1 MHFISFKYAFILTY
15 NIINMVATV
24 AVFFDFG
31 GSNTSP
37 ATNQDTTSLGP
48 PNLRFKTADDAT
60 IDNQN
65 PIPIPSGSA
74 VNSFW
79 KQIYLK
85 VTGGTFTQIDNVKFY
100 TDGGGFG
107 TGISTFVGDQLPT
120 KNSGSDAG
128 YVVATGTVGTSG
140 NAMVASHAGVS
151 AQTDAFTFTSGSP
164 KSITISEAGSL
175 MNATNETT
183 DYLVCQMNVASTAGP
198 GNLADETWTYQYD
211 EI

>member
-1 MHFISFKYAFILTY
+1 M
-15 NIINMVATV
+15 IIMIIMVATV
-24 AVFFDFG
+24 AVFFDNG
-31 GSNTSP
+31 GTNGNPNAQTDTS
-37 ATNQDTTSLGP
+37 SLGP
-48 PNLRFKTADDAT
+48 PNLRFKTADNAT

-65 PIPIPSGSA
+65 PIPIPTGSA

-107 TGISTFVGDQLPT
+107 TGITTFVGNQLPV
-120 KNSGSDAG
+120 KNSGANTG

-140 NAMVASHAGVS
+140 NAMVASHAGIS

-164 KSITISEAGSL
+164 LSITISEAGGL

-183 DYLVCQMNVASTAGP
+183 NYLVCQMNVANNAGP

>member
-1 MHFISFKYAFILTY
+1 MQLLITKILY
-15 NIINMVATV
+15 QYLQV
-24 AVFFDFG
+24 
-31 GSNTSP
+31 
-37 ATNQDTTSLGP
+37 
-48 PNLRFKTADDAT
+48 
-60 IDNQN
+60 
-65 PIPIPSGSA
+65 SA

-151 AQTDAFTFTSGSP
+151 AQTDAFIYIWFT
-164 KSITISEAGSL
+164 KI
-175 MNATNETT
+175 NH
-183 DYLVCQMNVASTAGP
+183 D
-198 GNLADETWTYQYD
+198 
-211 EI
+211 

>member
-1 MHFISFKYAFILTY
+1 M
-15 NIINMVATV
+15 IIMIIMVATV
-24 AVFFDFG
+24 AVFFDNG
-31 GSNTSP
+31 GTNGNPSAQTDTS
-37 ATNQDTTSLGP
+37 SLGP
-48 PNLRFKTADDAT
+48 PNLRFKTADNST

-107 TGISTFVGDQLPT
+107 TGITTFVGNQLPV
-120 KNSGSDAG
+120 KNSGANTG

-140 NAMVASHAGVS
+140 NAMVASHAGIS

-164 KSITISEAGSL
+164 KAITISEAGGL

-183 DYLVCQMNVASTAGP
+183 NYLVCQMNVANNAGP

>member
-1 MHFISFKYAFILTY
+1 MFI
-15 NIINMVATV
+15 IIIMVATV

-31 GSNTSP
+31 GSNASP
-37 ATNQDTTSLGP
+37 ATNQDTSSLGP

-65 PIPIPSGSA
+65 PIPIPSGA
-74 VNSFW
+74 AINSFW

-85 VTGGTFTQIDNVKFY
+85 VTGGSFTQIDNVKFY

-107 TGISTFVGDQLPT
+107 TGITTFVGNQLPV
-120 KNSGSDAG
+120 KNSGSNSG
-128 YVVATGTVGTSG
+128 YVVATGTAGTSG
-140 NAMVASHAGVS
+140 NAMVASHGGIS

-164 KSITISEAGSL
+164 LAITISEAGSL
-175 MNATNETT
+175 MNATGETT
-183 DYLVCQMNVASTAGP
+183 NYLVTQMNVASSAGP

>member
-1 MHFISFKYAFILTY
+1 MN
-15 NIINMVATV
+15 NIIIMVATV

-31 GSNTSP
+31 GTDANP
-37 ATNQDTTSLGP
+37 ATEQDTTSLGP

-65 PIPIPSGSA
+65 PIPIPSGVA
-74 VNSFW
+74 INSFW
-79 KQIYLK
+79 KSIYLK
-85 VTGGTFTQIDNVKFY
+85 VTAGTFTQIDNVKFY

-107 TGISTFVGDQLPT
+107 TGITTYVGNQLPV
-120 KNSGSDAG
+120 KNSGANTG
-128 YVVATGTVGTSG
+128 YIVATGTAGTSG
-140 NAMVASHAGVS
+140 NAMVASHSGIS

-164 KSITISEAGSL
+164 LSITISEAGSL
-175 MNATNETT
+175 MNAVGETT
-183 DYLVCQMNVASTAGP
+183 NYLVTQMNVASTAGP

>member
-1 MHFISFKYAFILTY
+1 M
-15 NIINMVATV
+15 IIMVATV

-31 GSNTSP
+31 GSNGTP
-37 ATNQDTTSLGP
+37 ATEQDTSSLGP

-65 PIPIPSGSA
+65 PIPIPSGTA
-74 VNSFW
+74 INSFW

-107 TGISTFVGDQLPT
+107 TGISTFVGDQLPV
-120 KNSGSDAG
+120 KNSGANTG

-151 AQTDAFTFTSGSP
+151 AQTDAFSFDSSSP
-164 KSITISEAGSL
+164 KSITISEAGGL

-183 DYLVCQMNVASTAGP
+183 NYLVCQMNVASTAGP

>member
-1 MHFISFKYAFILTY
+1 M
-15 NIINMVATV
+15 IIMVATV

-31 GSNTSP
+31 GSNGTP
-37 ATNQDTTSLGP
+37 ATEQDTSSLGP

-74 VNSFW
+74 INSFW

-107 TGISTFVGDQLPT
+107 TGITTFVGDQLPV
-120 KNSGSDAG
+120 KNSGANTG

-151 AQTDAFTFTSGSP
+151 AQTDAFSFDSSSP
-164 KSITISEAGSL
+164 KSITISEAGGL

-183 DYLVCQMNVASTAGP
+183 NYLVCQMNVASTAGP

>member
-1 MHFISFKYAFILTY
+1 
-15 NIINMVATV
+15 MVATV

-31 GSNTSP
+31 GTDTSP
-37 ATNQDTTSLGP
+37 ATQQDTSALGP

-65 PIPIPSGSA
+65 PIPIPNTGS

-100 TDGGGFG
+100 TDGSGFG
-107 TGISTFVGDQLPT
+107 TGITTYVGDDMPT
-120 KNSGSDAG
+120 KNSGSSAG
-128 YVVATGTVGTSG
+128 YEVATGTAGSDG
-140 NAMVASHAGVS
+140 YEIVANHAGIS
-151 AQTDAFTFTSGSP
+151 AKTDAFTYTSGAP
-164 KSITISEAGSL
+164 KSVSISESGSL
-175 MNATNETT
+175 MDAVGETT
-183 DYLVCQMNVASTAGP
+183 NYLVFQMNVASTAGP

>member
-1 MHFISFKYAFILTY
+1 M
-15 NIINMVATV
+15 NNMIIMVATV

-31 GSNTSP
+31 GVDGTP
-37 ATNQDTTSLGP
+37 ATEQDTTSLGP

-65 PIPIPSGSA
+65 PIPIPSGTA
-74 VNSFW
+74 INSFW
-79 KQIYLK
+79 KSIYLK
-85 VTGGTFTQIDNVKFY
+85 VTAGTFTQIDNVKFY

-107 TGISTFVGDQLPT
+107 TGITTYLGDQLPV
-120 KNSGSDAG
+120 KNSGANTG
-128 YVVATGTVGTSG
+128 YVIATGTTGTSG
-140 NAMVASHAGVS
+140 DAMVTSHAGIS

-164 KSITISEAGSL
+164 MTITISEAGGL
-175 MNATNETT
+175 MNAIGETT
-183 DYLVCQMNVASTAGP
+183 NYLVTQMNVASTAGP

>member
-1 MHFISFKYAFILTY
+1 MKYAFIVM
-15 NIINMVATV
+15 IIMIIMVATV

-31 GSNTSP
+31 GTDTSP
-37 ATNQDTTSLGP
+37 ATQQDTSALGP

-65 PIPIPSGSA
+65 PIPIPTGA
-74 VNSFW
+74 ANNSFW

-100 TDGGGFG
+100 TDGSGFG
-107 TGISTFVGDQLPT
+107 TGITTYVGNQMPT
-120 KNSGSDAG
+120 KNSGSNAG
-128 YVVATGTVGTSG
+128 YEVATGTTGTSG
-140 NAMVASHAGVS
+140 DEIVS
-151 AQTDAFTFTSGSP
+151 GHSGISAKTDAFTFTSGSP
-164 KSITISEAGSL
+164 KSITISESGSL
-175 MNATNETT
+175 MDASGETT
-183 DYLVCQMNVASTAGP
+183 DYLVCQMEVANTAGP

>member
-1 MHFISFKYAFILTY
+1 M
-15 NIINMVATV
+15 IIMIIMVATV

-31 GSNTSP
+31 GTNGNP
-37 ATNQDTTSLGP
+37 ATNLDTSSLGP

-65 PIPIPSGSA
+65 PIPIPSGA
-74 VNSFW
+74 AINSFW

-107 TGISTFVGDQLPT
+107 TGISTFVGDQLPV
-120 KNSGSDAG
+120 KNSGANTG

-151 AQTDAFTFTSGSP
+151 AQTDAFSFDSSSP
-164 KSITISEAGSL
+164 KSITISEAGGL

-183 DYLVCQMNVASTAGP
+183 NYLVCQMNVASTAGP

>member
-1 MHFISFKYAFILTY
+1 M
-15 NIINMVATV
+15 NNMIIMVATV

-31 GSNTSP
+31 GSNGTP
-37 ATNQDTTSLGP
+37 ATEQDTSSLGP

-65 PIPIPSGSA
+65 PIPIPSGTA
-74 VNSFW
+74 INSFW

-107 TGISTFVGDQLPT
+107 TGITTYVGDQLPV
-120 KNSGSDAG
+120 KNSGANTG
-128 YVVATGTVGTSG
+128 YVVATGTTGTSG
-140 NAMVASHAGVS
+140 DAMVASHAGIS
-151 AQTDAFTFTSGSP
+151 AQTDAFSFTSGSP
-164 KSITISEAGSL
+164 LSITISEAGGL

-183 DYLVCQMNVASTAGP
+183 NYLVTQMNVASTAGP

>member
-1 MHFISFKYAFILTY
+1 
-15 NIINMVATV
+15 MVATV

-31 GSNTSP
+31 GTNGNP
-37 ATNQDTTSLGP
+37 ATNQDTSSLGP
-48 PNLRFKTADDAT
+48 PNLRFKTADNAT

-65 PIPIPSGSA
+65 PIPIPSGA
-74 VNSFW
+74 AINSFW

-107 TGISTFVGDQLPT
+107 TGISTFVGDQLPV
-120 KNSGSDAG
+120 KNSGANTG

-151 AQTDAFTFTSGSP
+151 AQTDAFSFDSSSP
-164 KSITISEAGSL
+164 KSITISEAGGL

-183 DYLVCQMNVASTAGP
+183 NYLVCQMNVASTAGP